1 MEQEV
6 YVVAYICH
14 DPIGNTEWYVS
25 DFDKSKLRE
34 AEAAGCLIIE
44 EFSDGSRKVTTAD
57 EVDEPPATLVDG
69 IKLVAP
75 KYVDDRTNATVA
87 VFDALAAII
96 DPESA
101 VATADETGEAAEV
114 ADPLQA
120 FKDALDA
127 LKALEPKK
135 EANVD

>member
-25 DFDKSKLRE
+25 DFDKEKLKE
-34 AEAAGCLIIE
+34 AEANGCLIIE
-44 EFSDGSRKVTTAD
+44 EFSDGSRKLTTAE

-87 VFDALAAII
+87 VFDALAAIV

-101 VATADETGEAAEV
+101 VATADETGEVAETT
-114 ADPLQA
+114 DPVQA
-120 FKDALDA
+120 FKAALAA
-127 LKALEPKK
+127 LKDLEPKK
-135 EANVD
+135 EAESD